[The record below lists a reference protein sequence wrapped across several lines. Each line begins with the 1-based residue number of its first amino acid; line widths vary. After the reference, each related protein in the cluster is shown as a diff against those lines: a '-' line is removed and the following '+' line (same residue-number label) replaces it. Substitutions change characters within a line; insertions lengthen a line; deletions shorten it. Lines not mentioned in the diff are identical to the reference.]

1 MKRWPVASRKR
12 DDMGVRVPS
21 GREGDALAAV
31 ASVGILAAGAK
42 WGLDRVA
49 EVLTGQDPTKIRKL
63 AADANAAVA
72 NLGGTPK
79 P

>member
-1 MKRWPVASRKR
+1 
-12 DDMGVRVPS
+12 MGVRVPS
-21 GREGDALAAV
+21 GRGGDVAGAV
-31 ASVGILAAGAK
+31 ASVAILASGAK

-49 EVLTGQDPTKIRKL
+49 EVLAGQDPTKIRKL
-63 AADANAAVA
+63 ADDANAAVL